1 MTAPLVP
8 RQVLFGNPERV
19 SPRISPDGRRLAWI
33 APDDGVL
40 NVWVNQVGADLGKAE
55 AVTDDRDRGIRSFF
69 WAHDNRHLLYIQDVG
84 GDEDWHLFSVDLE
97 TGETQDVTPF
107 EGVQARVDET
117 DKRFPDTILIG
128 LNKDNPQLHDVYRL
142 DLKTGDIEKIVANP
156 GFIGFLADA
165 DRALAL
171 LAQGGLYA
179 APDPSG
185 FRAFSGRYR
194 AKYGADPVRTATLAY
209 DAVALVA
216 ALSKQQGAN
225 IRDRPRHDIVVVS
238 LLVVALAQHQL
249 QSLRAILERRLNHAL
264 LELHLRDIERAG
276 LVPQAIGIGVA
287 VAARVEPEAQVH

>member
-19 SPRISPDGRRLAWI
+19 SPRISPDGTRLAWI

-117 DKRFPDTILIG
+117 DKRFPDTILVG
-128 LNKDNPQLHDVYRL
+128 LNRDNPQLHDVYRL
-142 DLKTGDIEKIVANP
+142 DLRTGELEKIVENP
-156 GFIGFLADA
+156 GLHRLHGRRRLQGAG
-165 DRALAL
+165 RARPPARRRH
-171 LAQGGLYA
+171 GPHG
-179 APDPSG
+179 P
-185 FRAFSGRYR
+185 GRR
-194 AKYGADPVRTATLAY
+194 RRR
-209 DAVALVA
+209 VA
-216 ALSKQQGAN
+216 AAAAVGPGRLAHHVAHRLHPRRRRHADGVLGRGQRRPPGQARHRQR
-225 IRDRPRHDIVVVS
+225 RD
-238 LLVVALAQHQL
+238 
-249 QSLRAILERRLNHAL
+249 
-264 LELHLRDIERAG
+264 
-276 LVPQAIGIGVA
+276 
-287 VAARVEPEAQVH
+287 AR